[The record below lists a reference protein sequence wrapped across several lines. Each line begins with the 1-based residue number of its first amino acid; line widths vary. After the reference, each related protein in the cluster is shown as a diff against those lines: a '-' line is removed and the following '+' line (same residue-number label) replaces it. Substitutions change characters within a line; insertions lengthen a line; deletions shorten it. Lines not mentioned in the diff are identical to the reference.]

1 MGVFIEEIRKFAE
14 ENLEDIS
21 RKALAELEM
30 KAADNEEGYV
40 PTSAIIQAV
49 GYPTAMQIEFYP
61 R

>member
-1 MGVFIEEIRKFAE
+1 MGVCIEQIRKFAE
-14 ENLEDIS
+14 ENPEDIS

-40 PTSAIIQAV
+40 PINAIVQAV